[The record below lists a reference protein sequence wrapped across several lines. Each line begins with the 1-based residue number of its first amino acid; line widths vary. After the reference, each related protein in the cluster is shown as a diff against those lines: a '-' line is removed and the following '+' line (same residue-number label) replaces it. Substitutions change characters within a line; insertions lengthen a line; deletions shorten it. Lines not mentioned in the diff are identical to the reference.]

1 MDVYVPPG
9 NCWGQSP
16 SPTVENE
23 SALSPGWGP
32 CFPVSLPPA
41 GTPTPTSH
49 LHLQMSPSARL
60 EFQGALWSTII
71 PKYSHQCSCSVGE
84 LDLSH
89 EKKSGTVCKHAPSGN
104 CSSYFFHWGFFS
116 WSSLSLEV
124 FFHRAFDQENKDVTI
139 SCQCSSITVIAMALC
154 IF

>member
-1 MDVYVPPG
+1 MDVYLPLG
-9 NCWGQSP
+9 NFWAQSP
-16 SPTVENE
+16 RQDLRLIVSSPLCG
-23 SALSPGWGP
+23 APLAQ
-32 CFPVSLPPA
+32 CFCLLQEPQLQH
-41 GTPTPTSH
+41 PTW
-49 LHLQMSPSARL
+49 HLQMSPSARL

-89 EKKSGTVCKHAPSGN
+89 EKKPGTVCKHAPSGN

-124 FFHRAFDQENKDVTI
+124 FFHRAFDKET
-139 SCQCSSITVIAMALC
+139 CQCMAKPIQYC
-154 IF
+154 KVK

>member
-1 MDVYVPPG
+1 MFDTEMDIYLPPG
-9 NCWGQSP
+9 NCQAQSQR
-16 SPTVENE
+16 PTVEDE

-104 CSSYFFHWGFFS
+104 CSACFFH
-116 WSSLSLEV
+116 
-124 FFHRAFDQENKDVTI
+124 
-139 SCQCSSITVIAMALC
+139 
-154 IF
+154 